1 MSIKFKEL
9 NFTYSL
15 KSPFEFRALKDINLE
30 IEVNKITAIIGHTGS
45 GKSTLVQHLN
55 ALLIPTSGELEVCD
69 FIVTN
74 DKKKN
79 KHLKN
84 IRKRV
89 GLVFQFPEY
98 QLFEETIAKDIG
110 FGPKNFGVPQEEI
123 DEIVKKVIKQVGLDE
138 SYLEKSPL
146 ELSGGQKRR
155 VAIAGVLSSDP
166 DIIILD
172 EPTSGLDPKGTK
184 DIMGIFKELNEKYNK
199 TIILICH
206 DMNVVYEYAHNV
218 IAMKDGMV
226 AYSGSTVDLFS
237 NEQLLNHLSLA
248 APRVVSFANELN
260 KKGFSTN
267 PKLIR
272 NMDDLVDSI
281 VKEMKL

>member
-1 MSIKFKEL
+1 MVRIDES
-9 NFTYSL
+9 
-15 KSPFEFRALKDINLE
+15 
-30 IEVNKITAIIGHTGS
+30 
-45 GKSTLVQHLN
+45 
-55 ALLIPTSGELEVCD
+55 
-69 FIVTN
+69 
-74 DKKKN
+74 
-79 KHLKN
+79 
-84 IRKRV
+84 
-89 GLVFQFPEY
+89 
-98 QLFEETIAKDIG
+98 LFEKA
-110 FGPKNFGVPQEEI
+110 
-123 DEIVKKVIKQVGLDE
+123 
-138 SYLEKSPL
+138 PL

-166 DIIILD
+166 DVIILD
-172 EPTSGLDPKGTK
+172 EPTSGLDPKGTR
-184 DIMGIFKELNEKYNK
+184 DIMSIFKELNEKYNK

-226 AYSGSTVDLFS
+226 AYSGSSVDMFGD
-237 NEQLLNHLSLA
+237 EKLLEYLSLD
-248 APRVVSFANELN
+248 APRVVRFANELN